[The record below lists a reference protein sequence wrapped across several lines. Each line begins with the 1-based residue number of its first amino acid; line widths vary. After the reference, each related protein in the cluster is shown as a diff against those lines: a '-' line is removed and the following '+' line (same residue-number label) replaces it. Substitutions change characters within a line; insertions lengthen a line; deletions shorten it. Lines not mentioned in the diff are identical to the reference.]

1 MRGEASRFNTP
12 GAKTRDARRAYR
24 DGAAIVRATSN
35 CPRTAPVPMKRKTLW
50 IAAVGGA
57 LTLGAVLLWLNLS
70 VGEKR
75 IEEKLD
81 RDYSI
86 DDPQFRRSLSAL
98 LGPALVEGNRIEA
111 LINGDQIFPSM
122 LAAIRQAKRT
132 ITFETYIYWSESIGR
147 EFADALVERAQAGVK
162 VHVLLDW
169 IGSTKMEPRYLEEMK
184 AAGIQIERYHAPHW
198 SNLARMNNRTHRKL
212 LVIDGQVGFTG
223 GVGIADQWRGAAQD
237 DKHWRDSHFRA
248 EGPVVAQIQAVF
260 MDNWIKAT
268 GRVLHSD
275 AYFPALQPRGTA
287 AAQMFS
293 SSPTGG
299 SESMRLMYL
308 MAITAARRS
317 IELSSS
323 YFVPDE
329 LTVNALVA
337 AARRG
342 VKVRI
347 VTPGTDI
354 DTEIV
359 RKASRALW
367 GPMLEAGIEISEFQP
382 TMFHCK
388 VMIVDALLVSVGS
401 TNFDERSFRLN
412 DEANLNILDA
422 AFAQRQIEVFEA
434 DLQRS
439 RRMTFEAWKARPWQ
453 EKVLEHAA
461 SLLGGQL

>member
-1 MRGEASRFNTP
+1 
-12 GAKTRDARRAYR
+12 
-24 DGAAIVRATSN
+24 
-35 CPRTAPVPMKRKTLW
+35 MKRKTLW
-50 IAAVGGA
+50 IALAGGA
-57 LTLGAVLLWLNLS
+57 VTLVAVLLVLNLS

-75 IEEKLD
+75 IEEKLE
-81 RDYSI
+81 RVYSI

-98 LGPALVEGNRIEA
+98 LGPPLVDGNRIDS
-111 LINGDQIFPSM
+111 LINGDQIFPAM
-122 LAAIRQAKRT
+122 LAAIRAARRT

-147 EFADALVERAQAGVK
+147 EFADALIERARAGVK

-169 IGSTKMEPRYLEEMK
+169 IGSAKMEDKYLQEMK
-184 AAGIQIERYHAPHW
+184 AAGIEIERYHAPHW
-198 SNLARMNNRTHRKL
+198 SNLSRMNNRTHRKL
-212 LVIDGQVGFTG
+212 LVLDGAVGFTG
-223 GVGIADQWRGAAQD
+223 GVGIADQWRGTAQD

-248 EGPVVAQIQAVF
+248 EGPVVAQMQAVF

-275 AYFPALQPRGTA
+275 AYFPAVPARGTQS
-287 AAQMFS
+287 AQMFS

-308 MAITAARRS
+308 MAITAARTS
-317 IELSSS
+317 IHLSSS
-323 YFVPDE
+323 YFVPDD
-329 LTVNALVA
+329 LTINALVA
-337 AARRG
+337 AAKRG

-347 VTPGTDI
+347 ITPGTDI

-367 GPMLEAGIEISEFQP
+367 GPLLEAGVEISEYQP

-388 VMIVDALLVSVGS
+388 VMVVDALLVSVGS

-412 DEANLNILDA
+412 DEANLNVFDA
-422 AFAQRQIEVFEA
+422 GFAKRQIEVFEA
-434 DLQRS
+434 DAKQA
-439 RRMTFEAWKARPWQ
+439 RRMTFEAWKQRPWK